1 MTSTT
6 AHFGLHKSTV
16 SHWSA
21 SWPLHGTDEI
31 TWKVVSVFI
40 RAAGMITVPDN
51 CHCWPV
57 HSPCFPH
64 CASDG
69 IEDKHFQH
77 ATRESPAAGIDDH
90 SWYLHTSMQAGLKR
104 FHHPHAGCL
113 RRTAARGR

>member
-1 MTSTT
+1 
-6 AHFGLHKSTV
+6 
-16 SHWSA
+16 
-21 SWPLHGTDEI
+21 
-31 TWKVVSVFI
+31 
-40 RAAGMITVPDN
+40 MITVPDN

-104 FHHPHAGCL
+104 FHHPHAGLPPAHCCPGAIKGFL
-113 RRTAARGR
+113 LVWFSWFLVPGGRRAFKSWDIIGSGEG